1 MAETAS
7 RPAPDIFIADS
18 PRARTIA
25 LQLPLCRC
33 AGTNPHIGEVE
44 NFLGLFT
51 LYDDVLKSFD
61 SKTAHYLS
69 RDELFYL
76 SSKPGARLS
85 QNDPKKLA
93 TAPGWCW
100 RRPGGRNS
108 CSIRRK

>member
-1 MAETAS
+1 MAETES
-7 RPAPDIFIADS
+7 RPAPDSFIAGS
-18 PRARTIA
+18 PCARTIA
-25 LQLPLCRC
+25 LQLPLCQC
-33 AGTNPHIGEVE
+33 AGTNSHIGEIE

-51 LYDDVLKSFD
+51 LHDDVLLSFD
-61 SKTAHYLS
+61 SKTAYYLP

-85 QNDPKKLA
+85 RNDPKKLA